1 MDTNFAET
9 GDICI
14 TNPKNCEKGLSVSV
28 FYRAELD
35 VDPGELSNN
44 LHKYKDK
51 RETLLSTGGD
61 YGYPGFQIY
70 REGPVFGGIL
80 STGEETW
87 EVRIKLSKFSTGNKK
102 YFTIA
107 TGEGDGK
114 PS

>member
-14 TNPKNCEKGLSVSV
+14 TNPKNCANGLSVSV

-87 EVRIKLSKFSTGNKK
+87 EVRIKLSKFFTGNEI
-102 YFTIA
+102 FCNCHR
-107 TGEGDGK
+107 
-114 PS
+114 

>member
-1 MDTNFAET
+1 MLKIKCLVDTNFAET

-14 TNPKNCEKGLSVSV
+14 TNPKNCQNGLSISV

-35 VDPGELSNN
+35 VDPGDLSNN
-44 LHKYKDK
+44 LHQYKDR

-87 EVRIKLSKFSTGNKK
+87 EVRIKLSKFSTGNEI
-102 YFTIA
+102 FCNCHR
-107 TGEGDGK
+107 
-114 PS
+114 